1 MIWQK
6 KTELLRSDLEVK
18 LLPNILQMLKS
29 IEVRSMSLRIG
40 GYKWAGRQKSL
51 RDKNIIK
58 YIGADKLRVLMVE
71 LFFLFNLILFFWQC
85 ILYSKLLELRE
96 INTVKSQ
103 FSINVHFLEWSAFQ
117 PNTFKPDFVWEGPP
131 EISSC
136 TWPAPRIIAFFN
148 FCFSSLETC
157 IFETWGICN

>member
-58 YIGADKLRVLMVE
+58 YKGGQIEGTHVDLPLPKCPNVFLHVYIYSMLAPVGWYVPYIYTYVLP
-71 LFFLFNLILFFWQC
+71 
-85 ILYSKLLELRE
+85 
-96 INTVKSQ
+96 KSQ
-103 FSINVHFLEWSAFQ
+103 HSSSNVADSVPYQ
-117 PNTFKPDFVWEGPP
+117 
-131 EISSC
+131 
-136 TWPAPRIIAFFN
+136 
-148 FCFSSLETC
+148 
-157 IFETWGICN
+157 